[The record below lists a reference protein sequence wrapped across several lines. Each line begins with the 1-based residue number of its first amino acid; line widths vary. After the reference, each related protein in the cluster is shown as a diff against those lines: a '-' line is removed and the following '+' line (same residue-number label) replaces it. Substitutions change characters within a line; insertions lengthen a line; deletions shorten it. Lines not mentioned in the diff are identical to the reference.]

1 MVEVDMNLGNLPA
14 DKYEDIKA
22 ADQARVAVSIKLDSG
37 NLRNQDTITFVFICR
52 LHDNKYLNEGPLA
65 SYVTVKET

>member
-22 ADQARVAVSIKLDSG
+22 ADQARVAVRIKLDSG
-37 NLRNQDTITFVFICR
+37 NLRNQDTVPLCLFVVSMITSI
-52 LHDNKYLNEGPLA
+52 
-65 SYVTVKET
+65 